1 MPFPGLG
8 NGTALPRAL
17 RRILEAL
24 FHVDLAAVRLHQGPE
39 ASDVVAG
46 HRAHALTFGN
56 HVVLGGTVP
65 ALESMAGRRIL
76 AHEIAHVI
84 QQAGPFETGALPYAA
99 HARGPPRPEP
109 WRILLRTHGLG
120 VQCLEWPDVSLPS
133 ASDVAG
139 AVVDFGEGAW
149 DTVSDAGGAVVDFAA
164 DSLASVVEYFAPGLL
179 RFLRGGFA
187 GQITDLFCSGVD
199 ALIGALIAPLAELDL
214 VSAIED
220 LFSSLEEGVLGMGS
234 GLAEGATAAVGAL
247 MEPLVDALDV
257 YGDPILEGITS
268 AADTADGIFSS
279 LWENVGVPVLDF
291 LESVGGAVWDGFNG
305 LITWLDEV
313 TGPLRDAAEDAW
325 DWLMAQFNLAWDS
338 TSGIRTW
345 LEEQAASLWET
356 FLEVIEPIKTPLM
369 AVAATLVLLSPLG
382 PIVVLTQILPPLYD
396 KIVWLWNHWNTD
408 EILVEAREVLANEI
422 LPGIIGFIGSVGGAI
437 ASAASWLAGAVAAVT
452 GAFASVLGAFGGN
465 ACLASVT
472 RVVDHVAGEF
482 QALADWAEGGFT
494 GLGDA
499 VRSVLDA
506 LGGLFQPILDFL
518 VRLILVALN
527 PVMLPIA
534 ITAAIW
540 LLCPDELKPPVIRF
554 VLEFII
560 QFIRGFGGFLTGLG
574 PLAGLMKAG
583 VLGFLGQLQS
593 QDDDT
598 KVAASNKVAN
608 IAAGGGP
615 QFVAGYAVGLL
626 EGVIDGILDPIK
638 LIAMLVRV
646 IAAVAQAIGDRLA
659 PLVSGGLPPVGAA
672 LGMIRES
679 LAIPEGTSEG
689 PAPASGGAAVEVPA
703 AHGGEVGLPEGPVP
717 GPGAVEAPAGA
728 SGEVTRRQ
736 PGGPGAEPRREGVH
750 RIHRVATRPNPPAG
764 EAPPRVEQRFGD
776 AADAPGTL
784 HRVERT
790 RSSSSGLVHARAPPA
805 GPGPRI
811 GELRRSSAS
820 TTEAAAPPAV
830 LPIPDPASANTA
842 PDAEAVTTSGET
854 PMPPSPVEGASAG
867 AEEDMPFE
875 VLPGETIPDEVLIES
890 LSPATIGEVAAGGA
904 ELAGA
909 DAELEAGGESEA
921 RESGATVSG
930 LAGLL
935 ADVWESLVAG
945 ARGLGRSAADAL
957 LRFLRLPDYDLGN
970 KIGYVAGMVL
980 LEVLLAV
987 VTGGAW
993 LEASAVGRFLRPMVR
1008 LLDAGGEILGA
1019 VARGFRSIRGP
1030 FMRGMGA
1037 ARGFLGR
1044 FRIVRSIL
1052 DKLDNA
1058 ARALFRFGDEAAGAA
1073 GHGSGRV
1080 DDVARHADDVGRHA
1094 DDAGRHADDV
1104 GRRADDAADRSRRS
1118 ADDAAREAAEK
1129 PMARARAIAI
1139 VRLNDPLDTP
1149 VPLLLAQLN
1158 VLRGTYPWIDGF
1170 RADPTGVGRFE
1181 IHMIASDTNLGP
1193 YTTDDETSFEFEGQ
1207 RIEFTSPDRAPWRR
1221 ARAEGRPVDLS
1232 EEFNIDI
1239 DEPMAVGE
1247 AGISRAEAA
1256 RRAMDPM
1263 NRQFLD
1269 SVTNRITKGARP
1281 QVGAPPGPRLAPG
1294 EPRVRLADNPSAL
1307 ATHRFAEV
1315 EELNTLFAEAVRGLP
1330 PGLSPGAA
1338 KAEINRRLWALIRGE
1353 RAAPA
1358 GVADAAQRVREAFG
1372 RIGLDPATRGAL
1384 PMPRSGLGPPP
1395 GQRPREAAS
1404 LVSEPG
1410 RAIDAPTRHRLERY
1424 FGTDLAPVR
1433 LHTGPRAEAASE
1445 AMNARAFAH
1454 GRHVVMGRQA
1464 GPPSGPRWERTL
1476 VHEVAHVIQQ
1486 SRPPPPGGML
1496 NPAREEAEAEAAATG
1511 YPTGRSGVGATLSAS
1526 SPHPAGQPAP
1536 PVSLERPPD
1545 PVEMSDDALR
1555 RTIKEIHLWKAGQVA
1570 TTQEVRDVDGIREIL
1585 QDELN
1590 HRNRERAKALAPPR
1604 KPGRGDAR
1612 NRKRD
1617 RAAPVANAAAVV
1629 PAPRAAVSTIDM
1641 NRLSPDEQADEL
1653 QRMDEW
1659 LAVASEKDPERGRVQ
1674 NVQSEVS
1681 SGLWR
1686 RESVPMRES
1695 HTVPIARVDGFEVVT
1710 TQHTGLNR
1718 YQAMEAVR
1726 RVLRVG
1732 RFEADHAGSNLD
1744 ILYEHKNSAPTR
1756 ARVSEFLGGA
1766 GNPGALVDLWTRA
1779 NRLLYDA
1786 EDALDAG
1793 DFQRA
1798 ARIHAQA
1805 MAEFGRVRRGVRA
1818 YFGDVETGAGR
1829 AVTGLKVV
1837 KTGSA
1842 VVVTVGTGG
1851 AAGLAVGGGYAAAQS
1866 FAQQASEVHYGLRDR
1881 IDWGEIAFDGIT
1893 GVLSGYLGG
1902 KLGNLIVGKLLGRA
1916 ATAGFGRKALTL
1928 AVGDYIA
1935 GRGGSTIQISARAVY
1950 DLARGKD
1957 VTWEQFLGQLADEIT
1972 NPRKAALDII
1982 MGRANRFVAARVDQ
1996 GRRRVVDDE
2005 PPPPPAPA
2013 PAQLPGT
2020 NRPPPAENAVD
2031 AARNYADRHNGRVA
2045 NDDGLV
2051 GIFERTR
2058 DQPTLAVDRR
2068 AAAAELR
2075 QIDDILAFGYEG
2087 RPVTRVRVVP
2097 HTSQQRTPD
2106 LVLEFGDGTTTRV
2119 EIRAFTAAPR
2129 GHTDPHAPLRRATES
2144 RRDAVSRSE
2153 LETAVL
2159 SKAATSSSRRSQLDV
2174 PLRGV
2179 AVGGRVSIQS
2189 HHRTISAADA
2199 DAAMLNLASRLG
2211 SHVQSVAF
2219 SSPSGTGA
2227 GRVTL
2232 VYVRRGTGFVR

>member
-1 MPFPGLG
+1 VPFPGLG
-8 NGTALPRAL
+8 VGKPLPGAL
-17 RRILEAL
+17 RRMLESL
-24 FHVDLAAVRLHQGPE
+24 FGVGLAAVRLHQGPE

-46 HRAHALTFGN
+46 HRAQALTFGN

-65 ALESMAGRRIL
+65 GLESMAGRRIL

-84 QQAGPFETGALPYAA
+84 QQTGPFETGALPYAA
-99 HARGPPRPEP
+99 HARGPPGVLP
-109 WRILLRTHGLG
+109 WRILHRTHGFG

-214 VSAIED
+214 VSAIEN
-220 LFSSLEEGVLGMGS
+220 LFSSLEEGVVGMGS

-247 MEPLVDALDV
+247 MQPLVDALDV

-291 LESVGGAVWDGFNG
+291 LESVGGAVWEGFNG
-305 LITWLDEV
+305 IITWLDEV

-356 FLEVIEPIKTPLM
+356 FLEVIEPIRTPLM

-396 KIVWLWNHWNTD
+396 RIVWLWNNWNTD

-422 LPGIIGFIGSVGGAI
+422 LPGIIGFIGTVGGAI
-437 ASAASWLAGAVAAVT
+437 AGAASWLAGAVAAVT

-472 RVVDHVAGEF
+472 RVIDHVAGEF

-518 VRLILVALN
+518 VRLIIVALN
-527 PVMLPIA
+527 PVMLPVA

-583 VLGFLGQLQS
+583 VLGFLEQLQS

-659 PLVSGGLPPVGAA
+659 PLVTGGIPPVGAT

-679 LAIPEGTSEG
+679 LAVPEGASEG
-689 PAPASGGAAVEVPA
+689 LAPSGAGAAVEAPA
-703 AHGGEVGLPEGPVP
+703 ARGGEVGLTEGPVA
-717 GPGAVEAPAGA
+717 GSGAVETPAGA
-728 SGEVTRRQ
+728 SGEVTRH
-736 PGGPGAEPRREGVH
+736 GLEGPGVEPRREGVH
-750 RIHRVATRPNPPAG
+750 RIHRVAGRPNPAASD
-764 EAPPRVEQRFGD
+764 APPRVEERFGD

-790 RSSSSGLVHARAPPA
+790 RSSSSGIVHARAPPA

-811 GELRRSSAS
+811 GELRRAS
-820 TTEAAAPPAV
+820 TSTVEATGPPDT

-842 PDAEAVTTSGET
+842 PDVEAEAASGEAPGPT
-854 PMPPSPVEGASAG
+854 SSAEGALGGA
-867 AEEDMPFE
+867 AEEMPFE
-875 VLPGETIPDEVLIES
+875 VLPGETIPDEALVEG
-890 LSPATIGEVAAGGA
+890 LSPATIGDLVGSGS

-921 RESGATVSG
+921 REAGATVSG

-957 LRFLRLPDYDLGN
+957 LRLLRLPDYELGN
-970 KIGYVAGMVL
+970 KIGYVAGMIL

-993 LEASAVGRFLRPMVR
+993 LEASAVGRFLRPIVR

-1073 GHGSGRV
+1073 GHGAGRV

-1094 DDAGRHADDV
+1094 DDVGRRADDAGRH
-1104 GRRADDAADRSRRS
+1104 ADDAADRSRRS

-1158 VLRGTYPWIDGF
+1158 ALRGTYPWIDGF

-1239 DEPMAVGE
+1239 DEPLAVGE

-1269 SVTNRITKGARP
+1269 SVTNRVTKGARTH
-1281 QVGAPPGPRLAPG
+1281 VGAPPGLRLAPG

-1358 GVADAAQRVREAFG
+1358 GVADAATRVREAFA

-1384 PMPRSGLGPPP
+1384 PLPRSGLGPPP
-1395 GQRPREAAS
+1395 AHPSTAATG

-1410 RAIDAPTRHRLERY
+1410 QALDSPTRHRLERH
-1424 FGTDLAPVR
+1424 FGTDLTPVR
-1433 LHTGPRAEAASE
+1433 VHTGARAEAASE
-1445 AMNARAFAH
+1445 ALNARAFAH
-1454 GRHVVMGRQA
+1454 GRHVVMGRHA

-1486 SRPPPPGGML
+1486 NRPPGSGRMPDV
-1496 NPAREEAEAEAAATG
+1496 AREEAEAEAAAVA
-1511 YPTGRSGVGATLSAS
+1511 YEAGRPAAGGTLTAA
-1526 SPHPAGQPAP
+1526 PARPARQPAP

-1590 HRNRERAKALAPPR
+1590 HRNRERAKAVAPPE
-1604 KPGRGDAR
+1604 KPGRGNAR

-1617 RAAPVANAAAVV
+1617 RKTAVANPASVV
-1629 PAPRAAVSTIDM
+1629 PAPRAAVSTIDVD
-1641 NRLSPDEQADEL
+1641 RLSPDEQADEL

-1674 NVQSEVS
+1674 SVQSEVS

-1695 HTVPIARVDGFEVVT
+1695 HTVPIARVDGFEAVT
-1710 TQHTGLNR
+1710 TQHGGLNR
-1718 YQAMEAVR
+1718 YQATEAVR
-1726 RVLRVG
+1726 RALRAG
-1732 RFEADHAGSNLD
+1732 RYEADHAGSNLD

-1766 GNPGALVDLWTRA
+1766 DNPGALVDLWSHA

-1805 MAEFGRVRRGVRA
+1805 MGEFGRVRRGVRA

-1851 AAGLAVGGGYAAAQS
+1851 AAGLAVGGGYSAAQS

-1935 GRGGSTIQISARAVY
+1935 GRGGSTFQISARAVY

-1957 VTWEQFLGQLADEIT
+1957 VTWEQFLDQLADEIT
-1972 NPRKAALDII
+1972 DPRKAAFDII
-1982 MGRANRFVAARVDQ
+1982 MGRANRLVAARVDQ

-2005 PPPPPAPA
+2005 PPPEPDPAPA
-2013 PAQLPGT
+2013 PSPGASRT
-2020 NRPPPAENAVD
+2020 PPAQNAVD

-2075 QIDDILAFGYEG
+2075 QIDDILASGYQG

-2106 LVLEFGDGTTTRV
+2106 LVLEFADGTTTRV

-2179 AVGGRVSIQS
+2179 AVGGRISIQS

-2199 DAAMLNLASRLG
+2199 DAAMLNLAPRLG
-2211 SHVQSVAF
+2211 THVQSVAF
-2219 SSPSGTGA
+2219 TSPSGTGA
-2227 GRVTL
+2227 GRITL